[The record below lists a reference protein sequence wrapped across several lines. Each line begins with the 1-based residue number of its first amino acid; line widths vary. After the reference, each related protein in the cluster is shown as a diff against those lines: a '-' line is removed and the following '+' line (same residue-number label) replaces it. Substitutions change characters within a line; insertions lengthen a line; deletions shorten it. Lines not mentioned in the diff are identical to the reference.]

1 MASKMP
7 AARDANNNRIT
18 ISMAEQRQYQKPLIC
33 EFCDT
38 SVGFVN
44 AFTRNVGEDI
54 VAIDPYFRLSKEHK
68 HSATC
73 RYNVQGQ
80 VTVIAQESEGDIFAA
95 LQGNRYEL
103 RLLAVKR
110 AVEQLREIANKKRNP
125 DSEANTGANEKI
137 YVEAEK
143 RLGAYVNSALRV
155 LKVRAACIEHAE
167 IEDVL
172 QLVFDGVRLPWCDFY
187 FEDDEYFRCFS
198 QVNQATIRVPIAIN
212 GTVKNISIVRRQTG
226 NLSVMDLV
234 RPYRKTDQAA
244 VLDAA
249 CFSIWSPDPNAFQTY
264 KKEEKILAFGLWESR
279 GVKESTNKKAG
290 SPIKTFRN
298 HELRLWPVT
307 KSQLCAVKS

>member
-18 ISMAEQRQYQKPLIC
+18 ISMAEQGQYQKPLTC
-33 EFCDT
+33 EFCET

-44 AFTRNVGEDI
+44 AFTRNVGDDI
-54 VAIDPYFRLSKEHK
+54 VAIDPYFRLSKGHK
-68 HSATC
+68 HSVTC

-80 VTVIAQESEGDIFAA
+80 ITVIAQESEGDIFAA

-125 DSEANTGANEKI
+125 DSEANAGANEKI

-143 RLGAYVNSALRV
+143 RLRAYINSAQRV
-155 LKVRAACIEHAE
+155 LKVRAACVEHVE

-172 QLVFDGVRLPWCDFY
+172 QLAFDGVRLPWSDFY

-198 QVNQATIRVPIAIN
+198 QVTQATIHVPIAIN
-212 GTVKNISIVRRQTG
+212 GTVKDISIVKGRTG
-226 NLSVMDLV
+226 NFSVINLV
-234 RPYRKTDQAA
+234 RPYRKTDQAN

-249 CFSIWSPDPNAFQTY
+249 CFSIWSPDPNAFQAY
-264 KKEEKILAFGLWESR
+264 KKGGEILAFGLWESR
-279 GVKESTNKKAG
+279 GVKESANKKADAQ
-290 SPIKTFRN
+290 IKIFRN

-307 KSQLCAVKS
+307 KSQLCAVKA